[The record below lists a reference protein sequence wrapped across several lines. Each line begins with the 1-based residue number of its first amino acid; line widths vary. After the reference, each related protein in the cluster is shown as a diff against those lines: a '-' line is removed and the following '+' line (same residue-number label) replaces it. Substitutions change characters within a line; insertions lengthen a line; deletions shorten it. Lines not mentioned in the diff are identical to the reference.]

1 MVVRGTPYARITPQL
16 RMGAPEDRLFGY
28 SDPSKALN
36 TRKTGIPGPPDG
48 AQEEEEAA
56 ADSASKRR
64 LVRVRSLS

>member
-1 MVVRGTPYARITPQL
+1 MVHGTPYARITPQL
-16 RMGAPEDRLFGY
+16 RKGTPEDRLFGY
-28 SDPSKALN
+28 SGPSKALK